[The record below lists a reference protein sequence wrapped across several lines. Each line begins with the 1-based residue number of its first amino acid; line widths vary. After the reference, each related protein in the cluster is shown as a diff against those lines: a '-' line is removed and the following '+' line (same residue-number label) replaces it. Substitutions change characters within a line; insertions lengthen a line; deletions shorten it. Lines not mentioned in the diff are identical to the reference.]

1 MSLTTE
7 SHLRANLLA
16 AARRMQ
22 TLGLNRGTSGNA
34 SVRCGDGFLV
44 TPSALPVEAQTPES
58 MVRMSLAGEA
68 LGPGKPSSEWRFH
81 RDIFAARPE
90 VGAVLHAHSMYATT
104 LACLRRN
111 LPAVHYMV
119 ALAGGDDVRCA
130 PYALFGTQEL
140 SDHALYA
147 LQGRKACLLANHGL
161 IAVGKHLDEALAVAQ
176 EVEFLC
182 ELYWRTLQAGGPQL
196 LTPQQMA
203 EAHQQFKGYKTPQ
216 TKD

>member
-1 MSLTTE
+1 MNFPE
-7 SHLRANLLA
+7 SQLRADLLA
-16 AARRMQ
+16 VARRMQ
-22 TLGLNRGTSGNA
+22 VLGLNRGTSGNA

-44 TPSALPVEAQTPES
+44 TPSALPVEEQTVEAL
-58 MVRMSLAGEA
+58 VRMSLTGEVQ
-68 LGPGKPSSEWRFH
+68 GPGKPSSEWHFH

-104 LACLRRN
+104 LACLRRD

-140 SDHALYA
+140 SDFALDA

-161 IAVGKHLDEALAVAQ
+161 IALGRDLNEALAVAQ

-203 EAHQQFKGYKTPQ
+203 EAHQRFKGYKNPNA
-216 TKD
+216 KD